1 MIVKMMC
8 TMAKRDKKQLS
19 NRIAT
24 FLRKYARKSDAHHD
38 PNDRSYDREIEKIIK
53 SMSPEELDRLMRE
66 GEDDDA
72 A

>member
-1 MIVKMMC
+1 MG

-24 FLRKYARKSDAHHD
+24 FLRKYARKSDSPHD

-53 SMSPEELDRLMRE
+53 RLSPEELDRLMRE
-66 GEDDDA
+66 EEDDDFA
-72 A
+72 